1 MSVSIK
7 LSRTGAKNS
16 AYYRIVA
23 SPTRSKRDGK
33 NLDVIGSYNPRLKTH
48 ELDKAKFDLWIK
60 NGAIVTSGVKKVLDP
75 KPKTK
80 ESK

>member
-23 SPTRSKRDGK
+23 APTRSARDGK
-33 NLDVIGSYNPRLKTH
+33 NLDILGSYNPKNKTH
-48 ELDKAKFDLWIK
+48 ELNKELFDKWIK
-60 NGAIVTSGVKKVLDP
+60 NGAIVTEGVKKVL
-75 KPKTK
+75 KK
-80 ESK
+80 